1 MRELVLVESHVMRT
15 NRFIAVHESAIRK
28 LQTHFYDYG
37 GRGYRTPVSK
47 CSGRPLGLC
56 GQWLPELNLVPI
68 QIIDPG
74 KATVGFIHSFGVNLY
89 SLLF

>member
-1 MRELVLVESHVMRT
+1 MSSDRRAAIDEIFTEDCV
-15 NRFIAVHESAIRK
+15 FHESAIRK